1 MTQSIPPAASIWE
14 QGHRKP
20 LAGRRLRLNVS
31 GAPNLTGR
39 PNRPKAKEMEC
50 QVSLSTNQPPSSKP
64 PGCQHDL
71 FRPVRLPGDRPSPS
85 WLAERFL
92 EERAPRLAVADPPE
106 DDDAAAAGRSK
117 LAIAV
122 PTSTRI
128 RRSPYLGSA
137 IKVGKLELE
146 SGTEA
151 GTEAVTARI
160 WVPDT
165 YSAHHSTFDDVE
177 GSQPRSLRVSNKFLR
192 DAS

>member
-1 MTQSIPPAASIWE
+1 
-14 QGHRKP
+14 
-20 LAGRRLRLNVS
+20 
-31 GAPNLTGR
+31 
-39 PNRPKAKEMEC
+39 MEC

-137 IKVGKLELE
+137 VCGLPCGLNGGHLEQRNAARPPAPAFSHTFL
-146 SGTEA
+146 A
-151 GTEAVTARI
+151 GLAPFI
-160 WVPDT
+160 
-165 YSAHHSTFDDVE
+165 HHHPCTMTILLILAALASLTPSVL
-177 GSQPRSLRVSNKFLR
+177 GWRRSLPVAYWFNPIVL
-192 DAS
+192 AAI